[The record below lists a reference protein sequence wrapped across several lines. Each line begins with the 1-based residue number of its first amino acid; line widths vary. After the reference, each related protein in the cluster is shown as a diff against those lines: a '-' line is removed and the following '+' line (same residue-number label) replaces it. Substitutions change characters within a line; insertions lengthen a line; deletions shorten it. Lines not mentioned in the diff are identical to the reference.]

1 MIEKNSDLVLARIES
16 AAVHWRPFLDTSMTG
31 TNIGGLFDRD
41 MIFVHDAYVIN
52 VDYQLDDC
60 REISRESRKRSRNRM
75 SKSGSV
81 LQILN
86 FGQEQI

>member
-60 REISRESRKRSRNRM
+60 REIKRSRNRM

>member
-60 REISRESRKRSRNRM
+60 WEISRESRK
-75 SKSGSV
+75 
-81 LQILN
+81 
-86 FGQEQI
+86 